1 MDNIIKLV
9 LCLKKCI
16 RIRTPDVLFE
26 TQPAETKVRIEK
38 TKVRIVFS
46 KVLTVFTKVLTVLR
60 QIPEWKFLRWVHG
73 LHYRHGTEFEEE
85 NKCGE
90 EQPDKGKTFDI
101 VRRNWYLCGY

>member
-26 TQPAETKVRIEK
+26 TQPAETKVRIGKTKVRIGK

-60 QIPEWKFLRWVHG
+60 RIPERKFLRWVHG
-73 LHYRHGTEFEEE
+73 LHYGHGTEFEEE

-90 EQPDKGKTFDI
+90 EHRIRENF
-101 VRRNWYLCGY
+101 

>member
-26 TQPAETKVRIEK
+26 TQPAETKVRIGK

-46 KVLTVFTKVLTVLR
+46 KVLTVLR
-60 QIPEWKFLRWVHG
+60 RIPERKFLRWVHG
-73 LHYRHGTEFEEE
+73 LHYGHGTEFEEE

-90 EQPDKGKTFDI
+90 NTG
-101 VRRNWYLCGY
+101 